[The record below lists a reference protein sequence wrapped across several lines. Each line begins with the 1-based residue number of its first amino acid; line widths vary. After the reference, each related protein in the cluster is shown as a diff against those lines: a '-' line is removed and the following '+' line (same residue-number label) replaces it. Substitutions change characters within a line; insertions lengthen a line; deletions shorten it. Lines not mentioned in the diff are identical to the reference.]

1 MKISAS
7 EQVQSWLVALPP
19 DAKKRVRQAL
29 RDLEKGKGDIRALR
43 SELAGFNR
51 LRIGGLRVVYS
62 QHPGLIIRLEYADT
76 RDVVYENF
84 LKVLARRRS
93 K

>member
-7 EQVQSWLVALPP
+7 EQVQAWLVALPP
-19 DAKKRVRQAL
+19 ETKKRVRRAL
-29 RDLEKGKGDIRALR
+29 RGLVQGKGDLKALH

-62 QHPGLIIRLEYADT
+62 QQPGRVLRLEYADS

-84 LKVLARRRS
+84 LRIIESRL
-93 K
+93 

>member
-1 MKISAS
+1 MMKISAS
-7 EQVQSWLVALPP
+7 KQVQEWLVALPP
-19 DAKKRVRQAL
+19 DTKKRVRLSL
-29 RDLEKGKGDIRALR
+29 RGLENGKGDIKALQG
-43 SELAGFNR
+43 ELSGFNR

-62 QHPGLIIRLEYADT
+62 QKPGRILRLEYADS

-84 LKVLARRRS
+84 LRVIESRK

>member
-29 RDLEKGKGDIRALR
+29 RELQKDKGDIQALR
-43 SELAGFNR
+43 NELTGFNR
-51 LRIGGLRVVYS
+51 LRIGGVRIIYS
-62 QHPGLIIRLEYADT
+62 QHPGRIIQLEFADT

-84 LKVLARRRS
+84 LEVLARRRL

>member
-7 EQVQSWLVALPP
+7 EPVQAWLVALPP
-19 DAKKRVRQAL
+19 ETKKRVRLAL
-29 RDLEKGKGDIRALR
+29 RGLERGKGDIKALH

-51 LRIGGLRVVYS
+51 LRIGGLRVVFS
-62 QHPGLIIRLEYADT
+62 QLPGRVIRLEYADS

-84 LKVLARRRS
+84 LRIIEGRLEK
-93 K
+93 

>member
-7 EQVQSWLVALPP
+7 EQVRAWLVALPP
-19 DAKKRVRQAL
+19 ETKKRVRTAL
-29 RDLEKGKGDIRALR
+29 RGLEHGKGDIKAMH

-62 QHPGLIIRLEYADT
+62 QQSGRVLRLEYADS

-84 LKVLARRRS
+84 LRVIESRL
-93 K
+93 

>member
-19 DAKKRVRQAL
+19 DAKKRVRHAL
-29 RDLEKGKGDIRALR
+29 RILEKGKGDICALR
-43 SELAGFNR
+43 NELAGFNR
-51 LRIGGLRVVYS
+51 LRIGGMRVVYS
-62 QHPGLIIRLEYADT
+62 QHPGRILRLEYADA

>member
-7 EQVQSWLVALPP
+7 KQVQAWLVALPP
-19 DAKKRVRQAL
+19 ETKKRVRLAL
-29 RDLEKGKGDIRALR
+29 RGLEHGKGDIKAMHG
-43 SELAGFNR
+43 ELAGFNR
-51 LRIGGLRVVYS
+51 LRIGGLRVVFS
-62 QHPGLIIRLEYADT
+62 QLPGRVLRLEYADS

-84 LKVLARRRS
+84 LRIIEGRLK

>member
-7 EQVQSWLVALPP
+7 EPVQAWLVALPP
-19 DAKKRVRQAL
+19 ETKKRVRTAL
-29 RDLEKGKGDIRALR
+29 RGLARGKGDLKALH

-51 LRIGGLRVVYS
+51 LRIGVLRVIYS
-62 QHPGLIIRLEYADT
+62 QQPGRVLRLEYADS

-84 LKVLARRRS
+84 LRIIESRL
-93 K
+93 

>member
-7 EQVQSWLVALPP
+7 EQVQTWLVALPP
-19 DAKKRVRQAL
+19 ETKKRVRLAL
-29 RDLEKGKGDIRALR
+29 RGLEHGRGDIKAMHG
-43 SELAGFNR
+43 ELAGFNR

-62 QHPGLIIRLEYADT
+62 QLPGRVLRLEYADS

-84 LKVLARRRS
+84 LRIIEGRLEK
-93 K
+93 

>member
-7 EQVQSWLVALPP
+7 EQVQTWLVALPP
-19 DAKKRVRQAL
+19 ETKKRVRLAL
-29 RDLEKGKGDIRALR
+29 RGLEHGRGDIKAMHG
-43 SELAGFNR
+43 ELAGFNR
-51 LRIGGLRVVYS
+51 LRIGGLRVVFS
-62 QHPGLIIRLEYADT
+62 QLPGRVLRLEYADS

-84 LKVLARRRS
+84 LRIIEGRLK